1 MMYESKIY
9 DNCYRRDYSEAYA
22 LQMLLRMADYACDE
36 SAELINFDDGEIVGC
51 EHFTINIAGRSIDFI
66 MGGPQYDALCK
77 FVDSLAEE
85 NGYWVN
91 FKKSRVIDCDIVS
104 KTDYCPYH
112 EDEHGNRPC
121 DNGAP
126 CDACML

>member
-1 MMYESKIY
+1 MMYEGKVY

-36 SAELINFDDGEIVGC
+36 TAELMLDANEFVKA
-51 EHFTINIAGRSIDFI
+51 EHFTISIAGHSIDFI
-66 MGGPQYDALCK
+66 AGGPQIKALTML
-77 FVDSLAEE
+77 VDHIANE
-85 NGYWVN
+85 NGYEVN
-91 FKKSRVIDCDIVS
+91 HKKGRVVDCSIVS

-121 DNGAP
+121 DNGMP

>member
-1 MMYESKIY
+1 MMYEGKVY

-36 SAELINFDDGEIVGC
+36 TTALMEDNTGEDVII
-51 EHFTINIAGRSIDFI
+51 EHFTINIAGHSIDFRA
-66 MGGPQYDALCK
+66 GAVQCNALCK
-77 FVDSLAEE
+77 FVDSIAAE
-85 NGYWVN
+85 NGYEVN
-91 FKKSRVIDCDIVS
+91 FKKNRVIDCDIVS

-121 DNGAP
+121 DNGMP

>member
-1 MMYESKIY
+1 MMYEGKVY

-22 LQMLLRMADYACDE
+22 LQMLLREARLACEE
-36 SAELINFDDGEIVGC
+36 SDGLIHDDSEVIDD
-51 EHFTINIAGRSIDFI
+51 EHFTICIGGKCIDFI
-66 MGGPQYDALCK
+66 CYAPQYQALCK
-77 FVDSLAEE
+77 FVDSLANEQ
-85 NGYWVN
+85 GYSVN
-91 FKKSRVIDCDIVS
+91 HKHTRVVDCDIIS

-121 DNGAP
+121 DNGMP